1 MEVTIIIKNILE
13 KKDGII
19 LHHLKEGQDYF
30 FGDLDQKN
38 KKIKILPD
46 EDNIHNIHNIA
57 SIPNMDNML
66 NIGNRICELNL
77 LSILSANVK
86 VWDINRKNFDAI
98 IKFGEKTINYPVGYY
113 DIIEII
119 NKKL

>member
-46 EDNIHNIHNIA
+46 ADHIHNINNIA
-57 SIPNMDNML
+57 SIPHMDNML

>member
-46 EDNIHNIHNIA
+46 EDNIHNIA

-66 NIGNRICELNL
+66 NIGNRICGLNL